1 VKSCPFR
8 VRGSRHD
15 SCYALSESWRNPL
28 SLFDELPRRR
38 LEIRF
43 GKFSIVDFLDQS
55 AVGSD
60 THFQFTNWTIDNNG
74 AYENDYAACDV
85 RASDVG

>member
-1 VKSCPFR
+1 VLF
-8 VRGSRHD
+8 
-15 SCYALSESWRNPL
+15 PL
-28 SLFDELPRRR
+28 GKLAQPSLFDELPRRR